1 MAPPRLARVAAA
13 DLDEDEAC
21 ALLHE
26 HGCLVVTG
34 AVPKEACASA
44 RAYVDARLA
53 LALAACGSTSTAS
66 APPPGYISDTEKHV
80 DAAAYHFGDVLSPP
94 HRRDL
99 KLPLDPPVRACLR
112 AALRTLGPILA
123 NVLTNDAEL
132 VELSALVAD
141 FGAENQRLHPDTPVT
156 AAGFGRHCCL
166 LTAFVALQDVD
177 CAEMGATQ
185 VCPGT
190 HCAEAHAA
198 LNAHSRDEE
207 AERGAFA
214 RRGVQRADAGAA
226 RRRRRAFDGL
236 EVHTPGRRERGC
248 REEKARGA
256 VRELLRAVQR
266 AGGST
271 YSLLAD
277 LRDGARKRISG
288 TEKWCGR

>member
-1 MAPPRLARVAAA
+1 M

-66 APPPGYISDTEKHV
+66 APPGYISDTEKHV
-80 DAAAYHFGDVLSPP
+80 EAAAVHFGDVVSPP
-94 HRRDL
+94 
-99 KLPLDPPVRACLR
+99 PPPGPETPADPPVRACLAR
-112 AALRTLGPILA
+112 GAATLGPILA

-132 VELSALVAD
+132 VELALVAD
-141 FGAENQRLHPDTPVT
+141 FGAENQRLHPVSPT

-166 LTAFVALQDVD
+166 LTAFVALRTWTARRWAPRR
-177 CAEMGATQ
+177 CARGRTARR
-185 VCPGT
+185 
-190 HCAEAHAA
+190 HARS
-198 LNAHSRDEE
+198 LSRDEE
-207 AERGAFA
+207 ASAFA
-214 RRGVQRADAGAA
+214 RRGFSAPTPALLGAGGALSWP
-226 RRRRRAFDGL
+226 R
-236 EVHTPGRRERGC
+236 VHTPGRRVCGC
-248 REEKARGA
+248 RKR
-256 VRELLRAVQR
+256 RRAVLY
-266 AGGST
+266 ASFSVPYNAPGGST

>member
-66 APPPGYISDTEKHV
+66 APPGYVSDTEKHV

-112 AALRTLGPILA
+112 AALRTLGPTLA

-198 LNAHSRDEE
+198 LNARSRDDDE
-207 AERGAFA
+207 AREALLRAAGFSAPTPALLGAGDALLMDSRCIHRGGAN
-214 RRGVQRADAGAA
+214 ADAEK
-226 RRRRRAFDGL
+226 RRRAVLYASFS
-236 EVHTPGRRERGC
+236 VPYN
-248 REEKARGA
+248 AP
-256 VRELLRAVQR
+256 
-266 AGGST
+266 GGST

-277 LRDGARKRISG
+277 LRDGARNRIS
-288 TEKWCGR
+288 EMKKWCG

>member
-1 MAPPRLARVAAA
+1 M
-13 DLDEDEAC
+13 
-21 ALLHE
+21 
-26 HGCLVVTG
+26 
-34 AVPKEACASA
+34 
-44 RAYVDARLA
+44 
-53 LALAACGSTSTAS
+53 
-66 APPPGYISDTEKHV
+66 

-207 AERGAFA
+207 AREALLRAAGFSAPTPALLGAGDALLMDSRCIHRGGAN
-214 RRGVQRADAGAA
+214 ADAEK
-226 RRRRRAFDGL
+226 RRRAVLYASFS
-236 EVHTPGRRERGC
+236 VPYN
-248 REEKARGA
+248 AP
-256 VRELLRAVQR
+256 
-266 AGGST
+266 GGST